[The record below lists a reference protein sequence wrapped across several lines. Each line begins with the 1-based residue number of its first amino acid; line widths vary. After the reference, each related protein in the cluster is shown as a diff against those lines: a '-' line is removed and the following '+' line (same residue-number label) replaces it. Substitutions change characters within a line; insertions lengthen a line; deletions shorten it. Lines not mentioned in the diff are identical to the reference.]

1 MGVPIR
7 NARSLFG
14 VDKKTPRM
22 CILDADFK
30 EQDMSAMLI
39 LRTEVPGTTY
49 TRRCISFRLKQLS
62 STAVSGLNKRD
73 INSPHEST

>member
-14 VDKKTPRM
+14 VDKKNPRI

-30 EQDMSAMLI
+30 EQDMSAMFI

-49 TRRCISFRLKQLS
+49 CISFRLKQLS